1 MGKPKP
7 RQWGSVRKR
16 GDRPGYV
23 VRFTLDGR
31 TIERGA
37 GRTWNDAD
45 KKRRAARVL
54 AEAGTPLTDIL
65 AAVFGDVGGS
75 GASLRDLA
83 PAYLAYAAS
92 RKKPSTLKGDTHR
105 LGILKAAPWA
115 KKALG
120 AVTPRDLLAWT
131 AKREAAKVSGS
142 TINRDLAL
150 GSALYKWAE
159 RAGHVTGDN
168 PFRKV
173 PRYSEK
179 GRARET
185 YLTAAEARGLIDA
198 CSPVL
203 RPIVLAALHT
213 GMRRGELLSL
223 RWRSVDLKRGELVVE
238 PEAEKT
244 GRGRVVPLSPDLQ
257 TLLKAL
263 RASRP
268 RPAVD
273 GSDNV
278 FVVADGSTWG
288 LEALRVALRTTVKA
302 CEAIPVAK
310 REGVTFHALRHT
322 AASLMV
328 GAGVPVLDVA
338 RILGHSTLAV
348 TMRYAHFAPES
359 GRAAIERLGRS
370 LASAP
375 VGAVAKG

>member
-1 MGKPKP
+1 MLDL
-7 RQWGSVRKR
+7 QWVSALTGRYLS
-16 GDRPGYV
+16 PG
-23 VRFTLDGR
+23 
-31 TIERGA
+31 GA
-37 GRTWNDAD
+37 GGRLLAFARYARFS
-45 KKRRAARVL
+45 KKAA
-54 AEAGTPLTDIL
+54 APAS
-65 AAVFGDVGGS
+65 S
-75 GASLRDLA
+75 GAS
-83 PAYLAYAAS
+83 Y
-92 RKKPSTLKGDTHR
+92 RKNGTPPTHR
-105 LGILKAAPWA
+105 LGILNAAPWA
-115 KKALG
+115 RKPLG

-150 GSALYKWAE
+150 GSALYKRAE

-223 RWRSVDLKRGELVVE
+223 RWRSVDLNRGELVVE

-244 GRGRVVPLSPDLQ
+244 GRGRVVSLSRDLL

-268 RPAVD
+268 RQAVD
-273 GSDNV
+273 G
-278 FVVADGSTWG
+278 
-288 LEALRVALRTTVKA
+288 LRSRLR
-302 CEAIPVAK
+302 
-310 REGVTFHALRHT
+310 
-322 AASLMV
+322 
-328 GAGVPVLDVA
+328 
-338 RILGHSTLAV
+338 
-348 TMRYAHFAPES
+348 
-359 GRAAIERLGRS
+359 GR
-370 LASAP
+370 
-375 VGAVAKG
+375 

>member
-1 MGKPKP
+1 MGRAKP
-7 RQWGSVRKR
+7 RAWGSVRKR

-23 VRFTLDGR
+23 VRFNLEGR
-31 TIERGA
+31 TIERAA
-37 GRTWNDAD
+37 GRTWKEAD
-45 KKRRAARVL
+45 KKRRAAQVL
-54 AEAGTPLTDIL
+54 AEAGTPLTDLL

-75 GASLRDLA
+75 GASLAELA

-92 RKKPSTLKGDTHR
+92 RKKPTTLKGDTHR
-105 LGILKAAPWA
+105 LGVLKAAPWSR
-115 KKALG
+115 KPLG

-131 AKREAAKVSGS
+131 AKREASKVSGS

-173 PRYSEK
+173 PRYSER

-198 CSPVL
+198 CSPIL

-223 RWRSVDLKRGELVVE
+223 RWRSVDLKRAELVVE
-238 PEAEKT
+238 PEAEKA
-244 GRGRVVPLSPDLQ
+244 GRGRVVPLSPDLL

-263 RASRP
+263 RGSRP

-273 GSDNV
+273 GSDHV
-278 FVVADGSTWG
+278 FVVADGATWG

-302 CEAIPVAK
+302 CEAIPVGK
-310 REGVTFHALRHT
+310 KERVTFHAMRHT

-359 GRAAIERLGRS
+359 GRAAITELGRA
-370 LASAP
+370 LNAS
-375 VGAVAKG
+375 GAG